1 MSEFKGTP
9 GPWDKNKYG
18 EAVDAQGEIIHLRGV
33 ALSNRE
39 VAKANTDLVI
49 AAPELLRALT
59 NGTTVDLPELLEWV
73 ADRMVYVYG
82 ENANV
87 DFVLTLRHR
96 ASVCRAAIAKA
107 LGERN

>member
-1 MSEFKGTP
+1 MNEFKGTP

-39 VAKANTDLVI
+39 VSKANADLVI
-49 AAPELLRALT
+49 AAPELLKSLT
-59 NGTTVDLPELLEWV
+59 DGATVDLPELLDWV
-73 ADRMVYVYG
+73 ADRMVHVYG
-82 ENANV
+82 ENENI

-107 LGERN
+107 LGETK